1 MGYVIID
8 ILISIFLI
16 QHITSFYVF
25 LIVSFYVASLPNS
38 SSTCETNKP
47 ITSASSAS
55 TTKLKNTNKCSLEND
70 SSSQTCD
77 IECYETSIRA
87 AKTHTSCNN
96 NEICSNDG
104 SYIKSKTIANS
115 TSEPIPQAT
124 VFKPKMDILPISI
137 DAEKNEGK
145 SISTSKLIKDE
156 DVQ

>member
-1 MGYVIID
+1 MVF
-8 ILISIFLI
+8 LSEISIILI
-16 QHITSFYVF
+16 QHF
-25 LIVSFYVASLPNS
+25 IVSFYLASLPNS
-38 SSTCETNKP
+38 SSTCESNKP

-77 IECYETSIRA
+77 IECYVSSIRA

-96 NEICSNDG
+96 NEMCSNDD

-145 SISTSKLIKDE
+145 SISTSKLIKKE

>member
-1 MGYVIID
+1 MGYVIIN

-104 SYIKSKTIANS
+104 SYIKTKTIANS

>member
-1 MGYVIID
+1 MGYVIIN
-8 ILISIFLI
+8 ILI

-96 NEICSNDG
+96 NEMCSNDG
-104 SYIKSKTIANS
+104 SYINTKTIANS

>member
-1 MGYVIID
+1 MGYVTNN
-8 ILISIFLI
+8 IFLI
-16 QHITSFYVF
+16 QHSISFYVF

-96 NEICSNDG
+96 NEICSNDD

>member
-1 MGYVIID
+1 MGYVIIN
-8 ILISIFLI
+8 IFLI
-16 QHITSFYVF
+16 QHVIFLYVF

>member
-1 MGYVIID
+1 MGYVIIN
-8 ILISIFLI
+8 IFLI

-96 NEICSNDG
+96 NEMCSNDG
-104 SYIKSKTIANS
+104 SYINTKTIANS

>member
-1 MGYVIID
+1 MGYVIIG
-8 ILISIFLI
+8 ILISKISISLL
-16 QHITSFYVF
+16 QHFIISFY
-25 LIVSFYVASLPNS
+25 LASLPNS
-38 SSTCETNKP
+38 SSTCESNKP

-55 TTKLKNTNKCSLEND
+55 TTKHKNTNKCSLENK
-70 SSSQTCD
+70 SLSQICD
-77 IECYETSIRA
+77 IDCYVTSIRA

-96 NEICSNDG
+96 NEMCSNGG
-104 SYIKSKTIANS
+104 SYIKTKTIANS
-115 TSEPIPQAT
+115 TSKPIPQAT

>member
-1 MGYVIID
+1 MGYVIIN
-8 ILISIFLI
+8 IFFLI
-16 QHITSFYVF
+16 QHSISFYVF

-55 TTKLKNTNKCSLEND
+55 KTKLKNTNKCSLEND

-96 NEICSNDG
+96 NEMCSNDG
-104 SYIKSKTIANS
+104 SYINTKTIANS

-145 SISTSKLIKDE
+145 SISTSKLMKDE

>member
-1 MGYVIID
+1 MGYII
-8 ILISIFLI
+8 INIFFLI
-16 QHITSFYVF
+16 QHSISFYIF

-104 SYIKSKTIANS
+104 SYIKTKTIANS

>member
-1 MGYVIID
+1 MGYVIIN
-8 ILISIFLI
+8 IFLI
-16 QHITSFYVF
+16 QHIISFYVF

-104 SYIKSKTIANS
+104 SYIKTKTIANS

-145 SISTSKLIKDE
+145 SISTSKLMKDE